1 MPDIRKREAMER
13 EAALLRRD
21 CRRKLGT
28 GIEKATV
35 EVATVGVME
44 EVEIGTTIKEDIMGT
59 DMVGEIIGV
68 KRADIKIREVAMNDG
83 MTVDTTGTNGV
94 AQQMGQ
100 FTDHR
105 KEVTL
110 MTGMKMAEVT
120 TEDQER
126 RGATRG
132 RRGRLVLR
140 QIMSEMLRTLEVR
153 HVVRQV

>member
-21 CRRKLGT
+21 CRRKLGM

-83 MTVDTTGTNGV
+83 MTVDTTGTNGHTV
-94 AQQMGQ
+94 AVNVLPMLKDSVQYI
-100 FTDHR
+100 
-105 KEVTL
+105 
-110 MTGMKMAEVT
+110 
-120 TEDQER
+120 
-126 RGATRG
+126 
-132 RRGRLVLR
+132 LVL
-140 QIMSEMLRTLEVR
+140 EYEWEWHGFGLFV
-153 HVVRQV
+153 